1 MVHIC
6 FAIHDEKGTYI
17 KNLGVAICS
26 VLENTTTK
34 VQIHLLHD
42 KTLCEDN
49 KKKLENFVNQY
60 CATINFYEVNVSQF
74 DYYKN
79 MTGNFTIGTLF
90 RIEIAKLLPLTVSK
104 VIYLDSDIV
113 ANIDLYCLWH
123 VDISD
128 YMLAG
133 CLDMEISKR
142 GNTWSCEHHIVKA
155 KEYINAGVLL
165 LNIKK
170 IRENF
175 DLEEE
180 CFRFLKEY
188 SSCELSDQDA
198 FNYVFRK
205 SKLVLNEKY
214 NLFTKVYKNKML
226 QQGIYHYAGDIV
238 NFEEP
243 QMIDEMFMECLLK
256 TPWGG
261 ITELLNMYK
270 NTMLNKR
277 CQVEFY
283 QNAIKL
289 IQQKEKKIIWG
300 VNSIMFPFIIDF
312 IKFDKEKD
320 YMVDTNDQ
328 LVGKSISGL
337 TVYEPKNVLHEK
349 GGNVLIIVLS
359 INYYNDI
366 SNILRKYGFKENY
379 DYIDGRRF
387 LLQSQGGYI
396 V

>member
-1 MVHIC
+1 MINVC
-6 FAIHDEKGTYI
+6 FAIHDGDGTYI
-17 KNLGVAICS
+17 KNLAAAICS
-26 VLENTTTK
+26 VLENVTTK
-34 VQIHLLHD
+34 VVIHLLHD
-42 KTLCEDN
+42 KTLCKGN
-49 KKKLENFVNQY
+49 KEKLKTFIKQY
-60 CATINFYEVNVSQF
+60 CAIIKFYEVDVYRF
-74 DYYKN
+74 DDYKA

-104 VIYLDSDIV
+104 VIYLDSDIIV
-113 ANIDLYCLWH
+113 NIDLGDLWSE
-123 VDISD
+123 DISD

-133 CLDMEISKR
+133 CLDVEISKY
-142 GNTWSCEHHIVKA
+142 GNTWSCEHNIVDA

-180 CFRFLKEY
+180 CFRFLEEY
-188 SSCELSDQDA
+188 SGCELSDQDA

-205 SKLVLNEKY
+205 SKLILNRKY
-214 NLFTKVYKNKML
+214 NIFTKVCKNEML
-226 QQGIYHYAGDIV
+226 QQGIYHYAGDDV

-243 QMIDEMFMECLLK
+243 KMIDEIFMKCLLK

-261 ITELLNMYK
+261 INEVLNMFR
-270 NTMLNKR
+270 NTMISKR

-289 IQQKEKKIIWG
+289 IQKKGKKIIWG
-300 VNSIMFPFIIDF
+300 ANSIMLPFIIEI

-320 YMVDTNDQ
+320 YMVDTNDK
-328 LVGKSISGL
+328 LVGTSIAGL
-337 TVYEPKNVLHEK
+337 SVYEPENVLQEK
-349 GGNVLIIVLS
+349 RDNVLIIVLS
-359 INYYNDI
+359 KKYYNDI
-366 SNILRKYGFKENY
+366 SNVLKKYGFKENY
-379 DYIDGRRF
+379 DYIDGRMF

-396 V
+396 I